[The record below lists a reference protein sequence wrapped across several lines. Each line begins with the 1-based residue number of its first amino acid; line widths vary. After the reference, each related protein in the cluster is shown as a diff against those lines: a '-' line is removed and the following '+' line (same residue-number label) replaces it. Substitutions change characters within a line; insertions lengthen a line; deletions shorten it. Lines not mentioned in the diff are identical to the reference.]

1 MNDNSG
7 KPQYV
12 GEHLQVETRKGVT
25 VKQYRIN
32 LPVIGWTEWKVYT
45 PDAYL
50 DDCAWLAARNVN
62 YTVVFKD

>member
-1 MNDNSG
+1 MN
-7 KPQYV
+7 KLEQI
-12 GEHLQVETRKGVT
+12 ETKGVT
-25 VKQYRIN
+25 RKSYRVQ

-50 DDCAWLAARNVN
+50 DDMVWLATHGHN

>member
-1 MNDNSG
+1 MNPILQAT
-7 KPQYV
+7 KAY
-12 GEHLQVETRKGVT
+12 EQVETKGVT
-25 VKQYRIN
+25 RKSYRIN

-50 DDCAWLAARNVN
+50 DDCAWLATLSVN